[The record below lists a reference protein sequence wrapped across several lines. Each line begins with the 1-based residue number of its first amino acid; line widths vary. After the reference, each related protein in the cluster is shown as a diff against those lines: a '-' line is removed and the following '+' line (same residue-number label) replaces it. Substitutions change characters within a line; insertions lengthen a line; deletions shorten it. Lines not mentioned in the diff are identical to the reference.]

1 MMNKDQRAKL
11 EEAKDIVA
19 VILDEED
26 EKLCNMEEKFSET
39 QKYQDM
45 DENKDNIQ
53 EILDAFDVVLERS

>member
-1 MMNKDQRAKL
+1 MNKDQRAKL